1 MAMTEA
7 QIRDFFA
14 DDPAALA
21 RALDRLHGTRPR
33 QPQATAQPVAQT
45 ARTVW
50 SVPCPRHRWPEVH
63 DALKQAKASLTTGTL
78 DEHLELL
85 VTGVGVRVLE
95 RLGLSVTGRGRDPW
109 RDRLKAGAG
118 VDRYRKAKDSPPSDP
133 LEQAFRRMRD
143 DAAQRNQEAA

>member
-7 QIRDFFA
+7 QLRDFFA

-21 RALDRLHGTRPR
+21 RALDRLGGTRPR
-33 QPQATAQPVAQT
+33 HAQATAQPDTPT

-63 DALKQAKASLTTGTL
+63 DALMRAKANLTTGTL

-85 VTGVGVRVLE
+85 VTDPGVRVLE
-95 RLGLSVTGRGRDPW
+95 RLGLRVTGRGRDPW
-109 RDRLKAGAG
+109 RDRLTAGAG
-118 VDRYRKAKDSPPSDP
+118 VDRYRNAKDAPPDDP
-133 LEQAFRRMRD
+133 LEVAFRRMRD
-143 DAAQRNQEAA
+143 EAAQRAA